1 MKRFNKDIK
10 IGLTKNEVK
19 YQIDNG
25 NVNKDTTIP
34 TKSISTIILSNI
46 FTLFNML
53 NLSLGFIVFL
63 TGSYKNLLFL
73 GTVITN
79 YY

>member
-34 TKSISTIILSNI
+34 TKSVSTII
-46 FTLFNML
+46 
-53 NLSLGFIVFL
+53 
-63 TGSYKNLLFL
+63 
-73 GTVITN
+73 
-79 YY
+79 